1 MIQFQTHPIFVLY
14 SLNRQRAV
22 ESLSNEYQ
30 RTRNRAENS
39 AFEGLKKLDLGRFL
53 RQIEVYFDNQKLMD
67 AAKQWQLMEDMD
79 WKYKKEIEAYE
90 SEIKRLLTTISQ
102 TSIGSIVLNA
112 INRTSKVWIIPALFS
127 DTKGITDCATESE
140 GGGIRIHFDPQK
152 FRRNTEA
159 PTVVADTREST
170 LLHELVHAM
179 RFSTGRF
186 NRQPLPGPRSA
197 NFPDTEEFIATQIE
211 NIYRGSRKQND
222 LYDPYRGEVMM
233 RKDKMYQWLAD
244 DAETVRLLK
253 HFMDT
258 EPVAQSAVAL
268 KQPDFNPF
276 RDYGQILARSRK
288 K

>member
-1 MIQFQTHPIFVLY
+1 MIQFQRYPIFILY

-30 RTRNRAENS
+30 RIRNQAQNS
-39 AFEGLKKLDLGRFL
+39 AFEGLKKLDHGRFL
-53 RQIEVYFDNQKLMD
+53 RQTEVYSDNQKLMD

-90 SEIKRLLTTISQ
+90 SEIKRLLTIISQ
-102 TSIGSIVLNA
+102 TSIGSLVLNA
-112 INRTSKVWIIPALFS
+112 ISRTSKVWIIPALF
-127 DTKGITDCATESE
+127 TGAKAITDCTTESE
-140 GGGIRIHFDPQK
+140 GGGIRIHFDPK
-152 FRRNTEA
+152 VFRRNVEA
-159 PTVVADTREST
+159 PTVIADTREST

-179 RFSTGRF
+179 RFSNKRF
-186 NRQPLPGPRSA
+186 NRQPVPGPRQA

-233 RKDKMYQWLAD
+233 RKDTMYQWLAD
-244 DAETVRLLK
+244 DDETLRLLK
-253 HFMDT
+253 HFVDT
-258 EPVAQSAVAL
+258 EPVAAQSVAL

-276 RDYGQILARSRK
+276 RDYAKIVARSRK
-288 K
+288 